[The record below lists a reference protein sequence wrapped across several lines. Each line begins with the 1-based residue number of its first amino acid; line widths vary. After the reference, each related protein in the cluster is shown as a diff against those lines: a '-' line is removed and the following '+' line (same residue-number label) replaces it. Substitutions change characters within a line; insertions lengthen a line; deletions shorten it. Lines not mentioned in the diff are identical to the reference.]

1 VNQNT
6 PQMGK
11 GTLQAITPVL
21 STQQGETR
29 ISSTSSITSTLD
41 GTVESRISSLESVTE
56 QNNKMLQDM
65 MRMMERFT
73 KKEENATAKRQQPAE
88 VATKM
93 VQYASTPSRG
103 EEGE

>member
-1 VNQNT
+1 
-6 PQMGK
+6 MGK
-11 GTLQAITPVL
+11 STAQAITPA

-29 ISSTSSITSTLD
+29 ISSTLSITSTRD

-65 MRMMERFT
+65 MRMMERIT
-73 KKEENATAKRQQPAE
+73 KKEENTTARRQQSTE
-88 VATKM
+88 VAMKR
-93 VQYASTPSRG
+93 VQYASTPSHG